1 MVSDKHTQKMQSR
14 NHCRNFLNTI
24 LSLRTKSTGNGLL
37 HMLEQYYL
45 DVHADCFSFLFG
57 WKKYIFY
64 VHVSKFPYL
73 TENKETGPSYICL
86 VILSN
91 NFFINNFICGK
102 FRFSQQFCDNKL

>member
-1 MVSDKHTQKMQSR
+1 MEVVIHAGMLWVFVQHPAASDVQ
-14 NHCRNFLNTI
+14 
-24 LSLRTKSTGNGLL
+24 
-37 HMLEQYYL
+37 
-45 DVHADCFSFLFG
+45 VHADCFSFLFG

-91 NFFINNFICGK
+91 NFFY
-102 FRFSQQFCDNKL
+102 QQFYLRKI

>member
-1 MVSDKHTQKMQSR
+1 MEVVIHAGMLWVVVQHPAASDVQ
-14 NHCRNFLNTI
+14 
-24 LSLRTKSTGNGLL
+24 
-37 HMLEQYYL
+37 
-45 DVHADCFSFLFG
+45 VHADCFSFIFG

-91 NFFINNFICGK
+91 NFFLSTILFAENLGSVNNFVMTSILITREK
-102 FRFSQQFCDNKL
+102 IR